1 MNRPLIRLAEGY
13 SKQKNANLLPK
24 KLSTQMF
31 CLLWRRN
38 KGARWRKVLDFFDF
52 GTFSRKYKKKNI
64 RTITPYQAPVS
75 NVFQEIEVSKEWQ
88 LICYRRNQRSMYIE
102 GECSK

>member
-52 GTFSRKYKKKNI
+52 GTFSRKYKKKKHSDHH
-64 RTITPYQAPVS
+64 PVPS
-75 NVFQEIEVSKEWQ
+75 PGFK
-88 LICYRRNQRSMYIE
+88 RFPRD
-102 GECSK
+102 

>member
-52 GTFSRKYKKKNI
+52 GTFSRKYKKKTFGPSP
-64 RTITPYQAPVS
+64 RTKPR
-75 NVFQEIEVSKEWQ
+75 FQTFSKR
-88 LICYRRNQRSMYIE
+88 LKLARN
-102 GECSK
+102 GN